1 MRLATHAAFALLC
14 AGLPAAAQTAGAPTQ
29 QSASTHLAAAQ
40 RLYQKL
46 DLDAALA
53 ELKEAE
59 VAAKDNEDE
68 TVLIFIYRG
77 LIYSETGKTADAQEM
92 FKRALTIRPWAEV
105 PPDTSPRLA
114 KVFGDARKS
123 LWGTAANIKPPQ
135 KKPRAA
141 VPPAAAPASE
151 QTPPQPK

>member
-1 MRLATHAAFALLC
+1 MRLATHAALALLC
-14 AGLPAAAQTAGAPTQ
+14 AGLPAAAQTGTPTQ

-46 DLDAALA
+46 DLEAALA

-68 TVLIFIYRG
+68 TATIFIYRG
-77 LIYSETGKTADAQEM
+77 LIYAETGKTADAQDM
-92 FKRALTIRPWAEV
+92 FKRALAIRPWAEV

-123 LWGTAANIKPPQ
+123 LWGTAANVKPPQ
-135 KKPRAA
+135 KKQRVAA
-141 VPPAAAPASE
+141 PPAVAPAPE

>member
-1 MRLATHAAFALLC
+1 MRLATHAALALLC
-14 AGLPAAAQTAGAPTQ
+14 AGLPAAAQTTTP
-29 QSASTHLAAAQ
+29 QSANTHLAAAQ
-40 RLYQKL
+40 RLYQGH

-77 LIYSETGKTADAQEM
+77 LIYSETGKTADAQDM
-92 FKRALTIRPWAEV
+92 FKRALTLRPWAEV